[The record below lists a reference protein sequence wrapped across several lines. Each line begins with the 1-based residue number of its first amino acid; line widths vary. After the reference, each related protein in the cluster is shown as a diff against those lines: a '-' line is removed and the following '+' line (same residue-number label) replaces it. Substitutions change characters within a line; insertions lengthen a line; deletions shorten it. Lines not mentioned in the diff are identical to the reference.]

1 MANYFN
7 IKDLVYV
14 IFIECTFSASQNSI
28 YQLGNSSTGFI
39 NSA

>member
-7 IKDLVYV
+7 TKDLVYV
-14 IFIECTFSASQNSI
+14 VFIECTLSASQNSI

-39 NSA
+39 NPT